1 MYYFKCKRCDFI
13 SKQKIDMQRHLN
25 KQKKCII
32 INPTAKSDNELY
44 DESLIKEKID
54 NGLDISIQ
62 IKDKKIICSECNK
75 KFYNKSNLIR
85 HINSNSCK
93 KKEYQTIVTNNIQ
106 NIGVQNITNNTINI
120 NVNSLR
126 GFDEDW
132 STSKITKDMRQQ
144 LLLSDTNFTNTLKNI
159 LQNEDNLNVIFKD
172 HSTGIVYKNK
182 NNEDEY
188 QAMNVKDILDKS
200 MDKIYKHLLEFFTEI
215 VQDQHIDNNI
225 LYEIDKK
232 YNRYKKSTII
242 KNDINN
248 HLTDIF
254 DENKNKSIEKFICI
268 TQDEKKEIY

>member
-1 MYYFKCKRCDFI
+1 
-13 SKQKIDMQRHLN
+13 
-25 KQKKCII
+25 
-32 INPTAKSDNELY
+32 
-44 DESLIKEKID
+44 
-54 NGLDISIQ
+54 
-62 IKDKKIICSECNK
+62 
-75 KFYNKSNLIR
+75 
-85 HINSNSCK
+85 
-93 KKEYQTIVTNNIQ
+93 
-106 NIGVQNITNNTINI
+106 
-120 NVNSLR
+120 
-126 GFDEDW
+126 
-132 STSKITKDMRQQ
+132 MRQQ
-144 LLLSDTNFTNTLKNI
+144 LLLSDTKFTNTLKNI

-200 MDKIYKHLLEFFTEI
+200 MDKIYKHLLDFFTEI

-268 TQDEKKEIY
+268 TQDENKEIY

>member
-1 MYYFKCKRCDFI
+1 
-13 SKQKIDMQRHLN
+13 MQRHLN

-32 INPTAKSDNELY
+32 LNPTEKSENELY

-62 IKDKKIICSECNK
+62 IKDKKIICSDCNK

-93 KKEYQTIVTNNIQ
+93 KKEHQTIVTNNIQ

-132 STSKITKDMRQQ
+132 STSNITKDMRQQ
-144 LLLSDTNFTNTLKNI
+144 LLLSDTKFTNTLKNI

-200 MDKIYKHLLEFFTEI
+200 MDKIYKHLLDFFTEI